1 MPTLMALMLV
11 GGMLIGTRIN
21 TNMPLIS
28 VLPENDMPSVSLG
41 EGKLEEILRYVD
53 AKYVDDVKREKL
65 TDEAITAMLKELD
78 PHSNYISAEQLQ
90 NVSEQLE
97 GNFDGIGV
105 EFLFLDDTVNIV
117 TPLIGG
123 PSEAVGIMSGD
134 KIIQIEDTIVA
145 GVEMAQEDIVKRL
158 RGERGT
164 EVNVKIARSGEDD
177 LKEFTIVRDKI
188 PINSVDVAYMVDETT
203 GYIKINRF
211 SATTYQ
217 EFMEN
222 LEEMVES
229 KGMEDLIIDV
239 RHNPGGYLQQATNM
253 LSQLFKEKG
262 QLLVYTEGR
271 TTKRTEYKTTGRN
284 FFDVGKVIVLIDEG
298 SASASE
304 IIAGAIQDLDR
315 GVVIGRRSF
324 GKGLVQE
331 QYDLSDG
338 GALRLTVARY
348 HTPSGRCIQKS
359 YDDIDEYD
367 SDVMERFEKGELSE
381 EDKATL
387 ADTTEYFTNRG
398 RIVYGGGGIT
408 PDIFVP
414 IDTTYMRD
422 SYILLRQHIPQF
434 TFRYL
439 EGNRQRLSDSLDEFV
454 RNPLPEH
461 VTASFLDY
469 AKSRDTEVSPSDFR
483 EVEGDITNFLKAR
496 LARQIFG
503 EEGFYAIWNERD
515 EMVQKAMETLDLDD
529 PLKLR
534 ASKE

>member
-21 TNMPLIS
+21 SDMPLIS
-28 VLPENDMPSVSLG
+28 VMPENNMPSMSLG

-117 TPLIGG
+117 TPLSGG
-123 PSEAVGIMSGD
+123 PSEAVGIMAGD
-134 KIIQIEDTIVA
+134 KIIQIEDTLVA
-145 GVEMAQEDIVKRL
+145 GVEMEQEDIVKRL

-164 EVNVKIARSGEDD
+164 EVDVKIARAGENS
-177 LKEFTIVRDKI
+177 LREFTIVRDKI

-203 GYIKINRF
+203 GYIKVNRF

-217 EFMEN
+217 EFMES
-222 LEEMVES
+222 LEELVERE
-229 KGMEDLIIDV
+229 GMEDLIIDV
-239 RHNPGGYLQQATNM
+239 RHNPGGYLQQATNL
-253 LSQLFKEKG
+253 LSQLFNEKG
-262 QLLVYTEGR
+262 KLLVYTEGR

-284 FFDVGKVIVLIDEG
+284 FFDVGKIVVLIDEG

-304 IIAGAIQDLDR
+304 IVAGAIQDLDR

-348 HTPSGRCIQKS
+348 YTPSGRCIQKS
-359 YDDIDEYD
+359 YDDLEHYD
-367 SDVMERFEKGELSE
+367 SDVMERFENGELSE
-381 EDKATL
+381 VDKVTL
-387 ADTTEYFTNRG
+387 SDTTEYFTDRG
-398 RIVYGGGGIT
+398 RVVYGGGGIT

-422 SYILLRQHIPQF
+422 TYILLRQHVSQF

-439 EGNRQRLSDSLDEFV
+439 ENNRQRLSDNLKEFA
-454 RNPLPEH
+454 RNPLPRSVIDE
-461 VTASFLDY
+461 FLDY
-469 AKSRDTEVSPSDFR
+469 AATHGTEVSASDFR
-483 EVEGDITNFLKAR
+483 LIEKDFTNFIKAR

-515 EMVQKAMETLDLDD
+515 DMVQEAMETLDLDD